1 MKNAGQLRRPRNPY
15 SRSTSVF
22 ARKAKPAATAP
33 APNSS
38 AMATPDRPVVSRDSH
53 DG

>member
-1 MKNAGQLRRPRNPY
+1 M
-15 SRSTSVF
+15 F